1 MHPTGP
7 YWGGVT
13 GTPTERLAHG
23 LTAFRQEYGD
33 KASPDVVVVASNLW
47 DLQRIG
53 SMSQDKFVGHSIEAH
68 ELLNYKLDLTSVL
81 TQVEVRLRSPCYILL
96 SRLNGHLMICC
107 AAKDSFAHT
116 PPEVG
121 LRKYQVKV

>member
-23 LTAFRQEYGD
+23 LTAFRQEYGGS
-33 KASPDVVVVASNLW
+33 ASPDIVVFASNLW

-53 SMSQDKFVGHSIEAH
+53 SLSQDKFVGHSIETH
-68 ELLNYKLDLTSVL
+68 ELLTYKLDLSSIL
-81 TQVEVRLRSPCYILL
+81 SQIEVRLHSLHSNAEQAL
-96 SRLNGHLMICC
+96 
-107 AAKDSFAHT
+107 
-116 PPEVG
+116 
-121 LRKYQVKV
+121 